1 MSPVPIFQKQK
12 DRLSCQ
18 APQGCRTSAVLF
30 PSVIFTLTHNHSV
43 WWRVGV
49 ETRFAFKGTEPL
61 PGFGMEG
68 RKAWCGSRLEDE
80 MSPTQAPASSLP
92 VR

>member
-1 MSPVPIFQKQK
+1 MVSPVPIFQKQK

-18 APQGCRTSAVLF
+18 ASQGCRTSAVLF

-49 ETRFAFKGTEPL
+49 EMRFAIKGTKPL
-61 PGFGMEG
+61 PGFGG
-68 RKAWCGSRLEDE
+68 KK
-80 MSPTQAPASSLP
+80 SL
-92 VR
+92 VWFSLRR